1 MNVLTYRRSRAAAW
15 LSFIFFN
22 DSIVTVANVSS
33 KIGNRIDRAG
43 VCGERDFKTHPCLDP
58 KFASDGLETCT
69 GCGFYS
75 WRSFRGSLEIRVK
88 LFRFRYL
95 AIPIPVIPFPL
106 SLLSSLMFLTDVSV
120 AFFLP
125 IFLWLRFSLT
135 LKYTL
140 SSTDRESKRWG
151 SRMKN
156 RFLSRDPLCFPYLI
170 RRLLRWAWSSAP
182 RNTAV
187 ASENGQRASEALW

>member
-1 MNVLTYRRSRAAAW
+1 M
-15 LSFIFFN
+15 
-22 DSIVTVANVSS
+22 SS

-75 WRSFRGSLEIRVK
+75 WRSFHGSLEIRVK

-125 IFLWLRFSLT
+125 IFLSPFFSHPRVHT
-135 LKYTL
+135 LVYGIEEVGK
-140 SSTDRESKRWG
+140 
-151 SRMKN
+151 
-156 RFLSRDPLCFPYLI
+156 
-170 RRLLRWAWSSAP
+170 
-182 RNTAV
+182 
-187 ASENGQRASEALW
+187 